1 MPKCLNDPKK
11 SYKGTEPSPKGLG
24 YCAGGMKVGE
34 KKKGKDG
41 NMWSVKKVKNGSK
54 RWIKERVKY
63 KIESTSKPNC
73 KDFVLYKKETKGWF
87 NSYTKIL
94 FIKGLKGPDKDTIY
108 KFISYN
114 KFEDKPTKIPK
125 GYKKS
130 KVSSKHVKNYYCGS
144 KKFLQKNNEEFKKIK
159 HTGYKRYY
167 THNNGGREYLVYLGK
182 KDAYI
187 YEKPQKIEINWS
199 NYSRKDDDNK
209 WMYIKLVKHVKFIK
223 AFIGNSPVCKMT
235 KFSGGIGKSFDG
247 NSILLQTSKNKYVYI
262 GSMIEDIE
270 IDDQVIRYYS
280 PVGNNDV
287 PYPYAIGKKYIMSF
301 VYPYGYIS
309 KKYFSGIGKGD
320 RIYDYKFMYDYDPF
334 FIPFGKK
341 KSKSKLTLEEFKEI
355 QKKKLDDISLQTV
368 KTLAK
373 MFTVTSSGSKK
384 TLADR
389 ILKLRGVKIYSD

>member
-1 MPKCLNDPKK
+1 MPKCKNDPNR

-24 YCAGGMKVGE
+24 YCAHSMKVGD

-41 NMWSVKKVKNGSK
+41 NMWIIKKVKNGSK
-54 RWIKERVKY
+54 RWMKY
-63 KIESTSKPNC
+63 KTESTSKPNC
-73 KDFVLYKKETKGWF
+73 KDFVLYKKETKSWF
-87 NSYTKIL
+87 SRYATISH
-94 FIKGLKGPDKDTIY
+94 IMGLKGPEEDTIY

-130 KVSSKHVKNYYCGS
+130 KLNSKHINDYYCGS
-144 KKFLQKNNEEFKKIK
+144 KKVLQKDNEEFKKIK

-187 YEKPQKIEINWS
+187 YEKPHKMEIDWND
-199 NYSRKDDDNK
+199 YSRDDDDNR

-235 KFSGGIGKSFDG
+235 KFSGGIGKRFDG

-309 KKYFSGIGKGD
+309 KKYFPGIGKGD
-320 RIYDYKFMYDYDPF
+320 RIYDYNFMYDYDPF

-341 KSKSKLTLEEFKEI
+341 KSRYKISIEEFDEI
-355 QKKKLDDISLQTV
+355 RKKPLSDISTDTV

-373 MFTVTSSGSKK
+373 MFNVISSGSKK
-384 TLADR
+384 EVAEN
-389 ILKLRGVKIYSD
+389 IKKVRGVIVSSDLTD

>member
-1 MPKCLNDPKK
+1 MPKCKNDPKK

-24 YCAGGMKVGE
+24 YCAHSEKVGT

-41 NMWSVKKVKNGSK
+41 NMWIIKKVKNGSK
-54 RWIKERVKY
+54 RWMKNKT
-63 KIESTSKPNC
+63 ESIPKVNC

-87 NSYTKIL
+87 SKYPTISR
-94 FIKGLKGPDKDTIY
+94 IKGLKGPEKDTIY

-130 KVSSKHVKNYYCGS
+130 KVNSKHINEYYCGS
-144 KKFLQKNNEEFKKIK
+144 KKVLQKDNEEFKKIK

-187 YEKPQKIEINWS
+187 YEKPTKIEIDWS
-199 NYSRKDDDNK
+199 NYSREDDDNR

-223 AFIGNSPVCKMT
+223 AFVGNSPVCKMT
-235 KFSGGIGKSFDG
+235 KFSGGIGKRFDG

-262 GSMIEDIE
+262 GSMIEDIK

-309 KKYFSGIGKGD
+309 KKYFPGIGKGD

-341 KSKSKLTLEEFKEI
+341 RSKYKITIEEFDEI
-355 QKKKLDDISLQTV
+355 RNKPLSEISTDTV

-373 MFTVTSSGSKK
+373 MFHVVSSGSKK
-384 TLADR
+384 TVAETIKRVRGVDVSSDLAD
-389 ILKLRGVKIYSD
+389 